1 MRKLGIV
8 LMAIG
13 VLWGLVAF
21 NMQTTVVTEGK
32 TFGSGQFAIQVP
44 RAEVNNIG
52 LLDNRRNHLMLAGL
66 LVVAGVLLYGF
77 GTLSKAPLG
86 ETGNRKCPYCAELV
100 KAEAIKC
107 RHCNSDIPPL
117 PASQTTHPTDE
128 VSPSYIKPLPITTG
142 GLPRLGT
149 AHVLVAVSVMAVWI
163 LLFPTTKEIDHL
175 VCRAVRTNGISGDFD
190 TEWQESMKR
199 CMAVKRLSLKPE
211 AISEMLAKN
220 AALAQDITEA
230 KVKMAELNSQPPSTT
245 ANPILDFGS
254 DHIRQT
260 NKEVQQVMIS
270 SHERAIKFN
279 ATQLYLNTNNW
290 E

>member
-32 TFGSGQFAIQVP
+32 TIGSGQFAIQVP
-44 RAEVNNIG
+44 RTEVNNIG

-86 ETGNRKCPYCAELV
+86 DTGNRKCPYCAELV

-107 RHCNSDIPPL
+107 RHCNSNISPMSV
-117 PASQTTHPTDE
+117 SQTTHPTDE
-128 VSPSYIKPLPITTG
+128 ASPSYIKPLTIPTG
-142 GLPRLGT
+142 RLRT
-149 AHVLVAVSVMAVWI
+149 AHVLIAVSVMAIWI
-163 LLFPTTKEIDHL
+163 LFFPTTTVVDHL

-211 AISEMLAKN
+211 AIAEMMAKN
-220 AALAQDITEA
+220 AALTQQIAEA
-230 KVKMAELNSQPPSTT
+230 KMKLADLNSQPPSAT
-245 ANPILDFGS
+245 ANPVLDFGS
-254 DHIRQT
+254 NHIRQT
-260 NKEVQQVMIS
+260 NKEVQLIMIS
-270 SHERAIKFN
+270 TNERTIKFN
-279 ATQLYLNTNNW
+279 ASQLYLDINNW